1 MAQSNLAFY
10 HNAQETLARR
20 FPDNSLYIAKTLR
33 IAEVVRYNPES
44 VNVGTTIE
52 PYDRVKFESDFDGQ
66 NVYTVMTH
74 AWYMVIAGTEY
85 MLELIQPTNVSL
97 KSEVFKLQTDTWCVK
112 FKLRPQNT
120 SIAAEKGIVILKYMN
135 QFAFLG
141 PLIVTGNIKHL
152 ESNVSMFAL
161 LSADLEPQPL
171 KKGF

>member
-1 MAQSNLAFY
+1 
-10 HNAQETLARR
+10 
-20 FPDNSLYIAKTLR
+20 
-33 IAEVVRYNPES
+33 
-44 VNVGTTIE
+44 
-52 PYDRVKFESDFDGQ
+52 
-66 NVYTVMTH
+66 
-74 AWYMVIAGTEY
+74 MVIAGTEY

-141 PLIVTGNIKHL
+141 PLIVSGNIKQL